1 MKIKLFFISCYIN
14 PIFLSVRFG
23 LCLVPERLKETEK
36 LSKENDFLMFS
47 IYLKI
52 LKKIKYKKIKFSSLA
67 TWLLRD
73 DETEIFVDQT
83 SFHLSL

>member
-1 MKIKLFFISCYIN
+1 M
-14 PIFLSVRFG
+14 FG
-23 LCLVPERLKETEK
+23 
-36 LSKENDFLMFS
+36 